1 MVLVII
7 GLIVLVVALIVAIAG
22 VLTNSDTL
30 TDAFSVFGFAVDG
43 TTGTLFLY
51 GIVVGA
57 VAMLGLSL
65 ILAGA
70 SRTSRRGHDAR
81 RGLRESR
88 RETASAV
95 HERDGLVNQ
104 RNAGRRDS
112 ST

>member
-1 MVLVII
+1 MLVIL
-7 GLIVLVVALIVAIAG
+7 GLVLLLIALIVGIAG
-22 VLTNSDTL
+22 VLTNSDPL

-65 ILAGA
+65 VLAGA
-70 SRTSRRGHDAR
+70 SRSSRRGHDAR
-81 RGLRESR
+81 RGLKESR

-95 HERDGLVNQ
+95 HERDNMRDQ
-104 RNAGRRDS
+104 RNVARGGS